1 MDTFVLLASL
11 MKFGYAIL
19 AVFALITLLKW
30 MDRTNGVRF
39 GRDILS
45 VIRNDPTAT
54 AHYFGARLIGVCI
67 LVGLVIA

>member
-1 MDTFVLLASL
+1 MDTFVLLAAG
-11 MKFGYAIL
+11 MKFGYAL
-19 AVFALITLLKW
+19 AAVLAIITLLKW
-30 MDRTNGVRF
+30 FDRTNGVRF

-54 AHYFGARLIGVCI
+54 AHYFGARFIGVCI